1 MRVRGGKI
9 GKFRSEL
16 CSNGKDFFGNFLALR
31 KGPSCLEWKVTF
43 VDLETRYDFEN

>member
-31 KGPSCLEWKVTF
+31 KGPFMSGMES
-43 VDLETRYDFEN
+43 DFRGPRNEI